1 MFFYNKNSKY
11 DHVNPSLRDEF
22 ILSKWQVTKM
32 IIDPN
37 TGEPIA
43 GSPRPRTRSSRRRV
57 AAGMNYQNQSGLSS
71 FLSYILGAIGIL
83 AMARL
88 FSTNWQ
94 RRIIQIGMVCFI
106 PAIFIAPSPWNF
118 AIIAVSVIW
127 SFGFIRLQ
135 ESQRN
140 NPERLRLLTAI
151 MSCNGITF
159 LALGLLNKWDLLSII
174 YAEGIT
180 LLLAIILVVGRR
192 DGGW

>member
-1 MFFYNKNSKY
+1 
-11 DHVNPSLRDEF
+11 
-22 ILSKWQVTKM
+22 M

-37 TGEPIA
+37 TGEPSS
-43 GSPRPRTRSSRRRV
+43 GSPRPRTRSRRRV
-57 AAGMNYQNQSGLSS
+57 AAGMNYRNQSAFSS
-71 FLSYILGAIGIL
+71 FLNYFLGAIGVL
-83 AMARL
+83 AMARQ
-88 FSTNWQ
+88 FSANWQ

-106 PAIFIAPSPWNF
+106 PAIFIAPSPWNI